1 MQNTA
6 PDTLRTTL
14 QSFRSAFMTVG
25 AFSFAINLLMLM
37 PAIYMLQIYDRVLSS
52 RNTTTLLM
60 LTLIMLGIYALEAAL
75 EMVRSRVL
83 IRTSAALDLQLSSRV
98 FNASFQ
104 RYLHVRSGNPVQAL
118 GDLTSVR
125 QFLTG
130 QGLLAFFDT
139 PWAPIYLAVIF
150 MLNPWLG
157 LFGVVAMLLLVTL
170 AWINERV
177 TAGRLAEANKL
188 AQSAGNYAASNLR
201 NAEVVEAMGMLGS
214 LRRRWLLR
222 QTGVLRLQAEASE
235 RGARVTAAS
244 KFARLTTQSGILGIG
259 ALLVL
264 DHQMTPGGMIA
275 GSILLGRAL
284 APVDMAISTWRGTV
298 AARGAFAR
306 LNELLGIMPPAV
318 ERTALPRP
326 KGFVMAENLVLGP
339 PGSSNPIL
347 KGISFGAK
355 PGMLVAVIGP
365 SASGKSSLARGLVG
379 VWAPM
384 NGTLR
389 LDGAEIAKWDK
400 DELGPWL
407 GYLPQDVELFE
418 GSIAENIARFGERD
432 SEQVVRAAQRAGVHE
447 MILRLPEGYETQLGE
462 GGMALSGGQR
472 QRIALARAMYGDPA
486 LIVLDEP
493 NANLDEAGDM
503 ALQEA
508 LRSMK
513 QEGRTVFVMTHKLN
527 ILNQADA
534 VMILTGG
541 TIKAYGPRDT
551 IFQSIP
557 ALARAAGAPE
567 KQLAAETPPGDAGGK
582 A

>member
-1 MQNTA
+1 MQNPTS
-6 PDTLRTTL
+6 DTLRTTL
-14 QSFRSAFMTVG
+14 QSFRSAFVTVG
-25 AFSFAINLLMLM
+25 AFSFSINLLMLM
-37 PAIYMLQIYDRVLSS
+37 PTIYMLQIYDRVLSS
-52 RNTTTLLM
+52 RNATTLLM
-60 LTLIMLGIYALEAAL
+60 LTLIMVGLYALEAAL

-83 IRTSAALDLQLSSRV
+83 IRTSAALDLRLGGRV
-98 FNASFQ
+98 FDASFV
-104 RYLHVRSGNPVQAL
+104 RYLSVRGGNPVQAL

-130 QGLLAFFDT
+130 QGLLAFFDA

-157 LFGVVAMLLLVTL
+157 LFGLVAMLLLVAL

-177 TAGRLAEANKL
+177 TAGRLGEANKL

-235 RGARVTAAS
+235 RGARITAAS
-244 KFARLTTQSGILGIG
+244 KFARLTTQSGILGFG

-264 DHQMTPGGMIA
+264 DGQLTPGGMIA

-284 APVDMAISTWRGTV
+284 APVDLAINTWRSTV
-298 AARGAFAR
+298 AVRGAYAR
-306 LNELLGIMPPAV
+306 LEQLLDLVPVAV

-326 KGFVMAENLVLGP
+326 TGMVRAEGLVIAA
-339 PGSSNPIL
+339 PGSTKPII

-365 SASGKSSLARGLVG
+365 SASGKSSLARALVG
-379 VWAPM
+379 VWPPLA
-384 NGTLR
+384 GALR

-400 DELGPWL
+400 EELGPWL

-432 SEQVVRAAQRAGVHE
+432 SEKVVQAAQRAGVHE
-447 MILRLPEGYETQLGE
+447 MVLRLPDGYETTIGE
-462 GGMALSGGQR
+462 GGMTLSGGQR

-486 LIVLDEP
+486 LLVLDEP
-493 NANLDEAGDM
+493 NANLDGAGDA
-503 ALQEA
+503 ALLAA
-508 LRSMK
+508 LREMK
-513 QEGRTVFVMTHKLN
+513 REARTVFLMTHKLN
-527 ILNQADA
+527 ILNAADA
-534 VMILTGG
+534 IMILTDGQ
-541 TIKAYGPRDT
+541 IKAYGPRDA
-551 IFQSIP
+551 IFRSIP
-557 ALARAAGAPE
+557 ALARAAGGPKRHLAQE
-567 KQLAAETPPGDAGGK
+567 KTEGGS
-582 A
+582 